1 MLTKI
6 HRMSSK
12 EKEMNKSNE
21 EWLSISKSLTCR
33 INHLEREKESI
44 VEETMRE
51 KKKWGDKY
59 G

>member
-1 MLTKI
+1 
-6 HRMSSK
+6 MSSK